1 MWGTGRYNVA
11 QGFVGTAQGIGASTI
26 GLVAGLIVD
35 RFGYSAAFLTAAAV
49 ACASAATMYFTM
61 PGTSPC
67 RVLHHAGYF
76 TMPGTSPCRVLHHAG
91 YFGMPETAPN
101 LGGSDRNAD
110 PPEA

>member
-1 MWGTGRYNVA
+1 MKLLDGIGAGIFGAIPPLVIADLMWGTGRYNVA

-67 RVLHHAGYF
+67 RVLRHAGDGAQ
-76 TMPGTSPCRVLHHAG
+76 PRW
-91 YFGMPETAPN
+91 FG
-101 LGGSDRNAD
+101 
-110 PPEA
+110 